1 MIAER
6 IHNLGRRKDMK
17 VYTKYSN
24 FMENTVGLG
33 RNGKRLAHGAAVGGG
48 VFAAG
53 HYGGV
58 EVIQSNLVAAIGAG
72 VATGFLGT
80 LALDAMM
87 LDSEQEALLLY
98 AKFEDADK
106 EVQARL
112 TAEFFRNLPPETRAA
127 LEGAMEAPPATKPA
141 VPRAAKA

>member
-1 MIAER
+1 
-6 IHNLGRRKDMK
+6 MK
-17 VYTKYSN
+17 AYTKYSN

-33 RNGKRLAHGAAVGGG
+33 RNGKRLAHGGLVGGG

-58 EVIQSNLVAAIGAG
+58 EIIQNNMLASVGAG

-80 LALDAMM
+80 IALDAML

-98 AKFEDADK
+98 SKFTNADK
-106 EVQARL
+106 EAQARL
-112 TAEFFRNLPPETRAA
+112 VAEVFQSLSPETKAA
-127 LEGAMEAPPATKPA
+127 LKDAMDAPPAAKPA